1 MDFTKSELE
10 VEKYAK
16 VFFAKV
22 HTLHDKAKIMSKIEK
37 AQKNV
42 NFNKRA
48 PKIIKDKVRQY
59 QNAMEEMILSHAT

>member
-1 MDFTKSELE
+1 MDNSKSPEE

-22 HTLHDKAKIMSKIEK
+22 HTLHVFSNSHDKAKFMSKIEK
-37 AQKNV
+37 AQKNI

-48 PKIIKDKVRQY
+48 PKIIKDKV
-59 QNAMEEMILSHAT
+59 